1 MKGNSN
7 LAEDRTC
14 RLGWTDTENPPLFH
28 TEFLEC
34 HHLVPQNHSTVH
46 KPSADCIYATPCKNQ
61 GPRSHLRPVWG
72 QLLWEDL
79 EMYPQVLSL
88 VAQATR
94 QSFDNEENNLQI
106 SYPMHWLWQADVR
119 LIHYIYISL
128 TYNYIYYIIICT
140 WKLYT
145 IYYSI
150 YIYFY
155 CISIY
160 TLTILS
166 IDIMRNIFPPP
177 NIGTINLA
185 VVS

>member
-61 GPRSHLRPVWG
+61 GPRSYLRPVWG

-79 EMYPQVLSL
+79 EMYLQVLSL

-94 QSFDNEENNLQI
+94 QSFDSEENNFQI
-106 SYPMHWLWQADVR
+106 SYSYALTLVGWGTVYTLYT
-119 LIHYIYISL
+119 YICYI

-150 YIYFY
+150 YIYF
-155 CISIY
+155 
-160 TLTILS
+160 
-166 IDIMRNIFPPP
+166 
-177 NIGTINLA
+177 
-185 VVS
+185 